1 MSIVFPLPAII
12 KLILVFALVLVAIRR
27 KISLGNAFLIGA
39 VVLGLIFGLGPAPM
53 STSMVSSI
61 FYPKTLMLSVIV
73 SLILVLSNS
82 MESSGHMRKLLNSF
96 KGLVTN
102 PRLNLIIFP
111 ALIGL
116 LPMPGGA
123 VFSAPMVK
131 ELGAGTGL
139 KPDHLSYVN
148 YWFRHIWEYW
158 WPLYPGV
165 LLAITMADVSLGSF
179 VLFLWPLTIVAL
191 GIGYQPIKRFHVFS
205 AVERVGERPSVRP
218 FLQEL
223 SPILIVIVF
232 GLGLGEILSL
242 SYPEF
247 TVSKET
253 GLVIALCLA
262 IFLVWRIND
271 LDLSRIW
278 NIIADRTLL
287 SMIYMVFTIL
297 IFKGILEDSHA
308 VAAIS
313 TELAIMHIPLW
324 VIAIVLPFMVGSVVG
339 ITIAFVG
346 STFPILIPL
355 ISSFNEMQFLLPYL
369 MLSLVSG
376 FVGVILSPL
385 HLCLL
390 LSNKYFGARLI
401 DVYRHL
407 CTPSAVILCA
417 GIGYFWIAKTVLQYF
432 HIYIG
437 E

>member
-1 MSIVFPLPAII
+1 
-12 KLILVFALVLVAIRR
+12 
-27 KISLGNAFLIGA
+27 
-39 VVLGLIFGLGPAPM
+39 
-53 STSMVSSI
+53 
-61 FYPKTLMLSVIV
+61 
-73 SLILVLSNS
+73 
-82 MESSGHMRKLLNSF
+82 
-96 KGLVTN
+96 
-102 PRLNLIIFP
+102 
-111 ALIGL
+111 
-116 LPMPGGA
+116 
-123 VFSAPMVK
+123 
-131 ELGAGTGL
+131 
-139 KPDHLSYVN
+139 
-148 YWFRHIWEYW
+148 
-158 WPLYPGV
+158 
-165 LLAITMADVSLGSF
+165 MADVSLGSF

-432 HIYIG
+432 HIYI
-437 E
+437 

>member
-1 MSIVFPLPAII
+1 MSIVVPLPAII
-12 KLILVFALVLVAIRR
+12 KLLVVFALVLAGIR
-27 KISLGNAFLIGA
+27 KKLSLGNAFLIGA
-39 VVLGLIFGLGPAPM
+39 VALGLIFGLGPAPM
-53 STSMVSSI
+53 AASIVSSVV
-61 FYPKTLMLSVIV
+61 YPKTLMLSVIV

-82 MESSGHMRKLLNSF
+82 MESSGHMKKLLKSF
-96 KGLVTN
+96 QGLVTN

-165 LLAITMADVSLGSF
+165 LLAITMADVHMGSF

-191 GIGYQPIKRFHVFS
+191 GIGYQPIKRFHES
-205 AVERVGERPSVRP
+205 SGLIIGEKRPPVRP

-223 SPILIVIVF
+223 SPILIVIV
-232 GLGLGEILSL
+232 LGLGIGEILTLLYPSL
-242 SYPEF
+242 S
-247 TVSKET
+247 VSKET
-253 GLVIALCLA
+253 GLVIALCLS

-271 LDLSRIW
+271 MDLSHIW
-278 NIIADRTLL
+278 SVIADRNLL

-313 TELAIMHIPLW
+313 TELAMMHVPLW
-324 VIAIVLPFMVGSVVG
+324 VITIVLPFLVGGVVG

-346 STFPILIPL
+346 STFPILLAL
-355 ISSFNEMQFLLPYL
+355 IAAFDETRFLLPYL
-369 MLSLVSG
+369 MLALVSG
-376 FVGVILSPL
+376 FVGVLLSPL

-390 LSNKYFGARLI
+390 LSNKFFGASLSQ
-401 DVYRHL
+401 VYAHL
-407 CTPSAVILCA
+407 WLPGVVILCA
-417 GIGYFWIAKTVLQYF
+417 GIGYFWIARTV
-432 HIYIG
+432 IG
-437 E
+437 FM